1 MIRRFPGP
9 GRTRG
14 NTAVHDGF
22 VFTVANAKEKVR
34 SLYEQTRQSL
44 ALIDAHLA
52 QAGSDKSHILQAMV
66 YITDMSQKPE
76 MNRAW
81 DEWVDRNNPP
91 VRACIG
97 VALEGDDLVEIV
109 VVAAVREA

>member
-9 GRTRG
+9 GRSRG

-22 VFTVANAKEKVR
+22 VFTVATAPEKLS

-44 ALIDAHLA
+44 ALIDTHLA
-52 QAGSDKSHILQAMV
+52 QAGSDKSHILQATV
-66 YITDMSQKPE
+66 YITDMVQKPE

-81 DEWVDRNNPP
+81 EEWVDHDNPP
-91 VRACIG
+91 VRACVG
-97 VALEGDDLVEIV
+97 VELESKDLAEIV
-109 VVAAVREA
+109 VVAAVRKT